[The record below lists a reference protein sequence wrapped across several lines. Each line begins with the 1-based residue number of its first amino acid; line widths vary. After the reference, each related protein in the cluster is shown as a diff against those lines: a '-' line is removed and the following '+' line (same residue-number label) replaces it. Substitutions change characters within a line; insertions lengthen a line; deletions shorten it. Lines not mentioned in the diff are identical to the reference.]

1 MTKKV
6 FSLDTQPGIQRDGTE
21 FDKNYHTDG
30 RWVRFQRGRPRKI
43 GGYRAITTS
52 ANGISRGLFVNSE
65 DGLNTIYNGYD
76 AGLEVLNID
85 NNGVGA
91 GVNEVQFGGNILT
104 LNTLVGGS
112 LYTNGTYTNVSLT
125 GGSGN
130 GAKATVVVSGGAVTS
145 VTITAGGNYYLTG
158 NTLSAAAASIGGTGS
173 GFSIKVATINNGFTS
188 SNLNLWQFDAEYD
201 VTGGTTLILAHPG
214 QNLAQIDAT
223 TDTPVLATSVNSL
236 ISTPLRDING
246 PSPTGAT
253 IEVSGGVCVL
263 HPYVFVYGN
272 NGLIKNSAGGDPFD
286 WNSADANEVNVAST
300 KIVKGLP
307 VRGGSNSPSGLFW
320 ALDSL
325 IRVSLA
331 PQSLGV
337 AGTPN
342 FAPTNYWRYD
352 IISTQTSIL
361 SSQSVIEYDGIYYWC
376 GVDRFLLYNGVVKE
390 IPNQFNQNFFFDNLN
405 YEQRQKVWATKVPR
419 YGEIWWFYP
428 SGTSEECNNAIIY
441 NIREGCWYDAG
452 FSDGA
457 ARSAGYFSQVFRFPI
472 NAGVDLSTQEV
483 IFSSSI
489 TTFNTS
495 SNIEMAATNQIG
507 YGQLV
512 VAAGIPSGAYVVAI
526 APSATPGNI
535 TVTLSA
541 AATASATVVASF
553 QTMPDKIT
561 LWQHEVGTDRVVNQ
575 SFNAIQSYFVTS
587 DLGWISG
594 GPYQS
599 PAPTQGGIGD
609 NYWLH
614 IERIEPDFIMSG
626 EMTCQVIGRPYA
638 QSAPKISDPY
648 YFDDNTGKIDM
659 REQRRELRLKFE
671 SNVVGG
677 DYQMGKILL
686 NANVGDVRGY

>member
-1 MTKKV
+1 
-6 FSLDTQPGIQRDGTE
+6 
-21 FDKNYHTDG
+21 
-30 RWVRFQRGRPRKI
+30 
-43 GGYRAITTS
+43 
-52 ANGISRGLFVNSE
+52 
-65 DGLNTIYNGYD
+65 
-76 AGLEVLNID
+76 
-85 NNGVGA
+85 
-91 GVNEVQFGGNILT
+91 
-104 LNTLVGGS
+104 
-112 LYTNGTYTNVSLT
+112 
-125 GGSGN
+125 
-130 GAKATVVVSGGAVTS
+130 
-145 VTITAGGNYYLTG
+145 
-158 NTLSAAAASIGGTGS
+158 
-173 GFSIKVATINNGFTS
+173 
-188 SNLNLWQFDAEYD
+188 
-201 VTGGTTLILAHPG
+201 
-214 QNLAQIDAT
+214 
-223 TDTPVLATSVNSL
+223 
-236 ISTPLRDING
+236 
-246 PSPTGAT
+246 
-253 IEVSGGVCVL
+253 
-263 HPYVFVYGN
+263 VYGN

-441 NIREGCWYDAG
+441 NVREGCWYDAG

-472 NAGVDLSTQEV
+472 NAGVEQSTQEV

-489 TTFNTS
+489 TTVNTS

-512 VAAGIPSGAYVVAI
+512 VATGIPSGAYVVAI

-561 LWQHEVGTDRVVNQ
+561 LWQHEIGTDRVVNQ

-638 QSAPKISDPY
+638 QSASKISDPY

-659 REQRRELRLKFE
+659 REQRRELRLRFE

-677 DYQMGKILL
+677 DYQMGKVLL
-686 NANVGDVRGY
+686 NANIGDVRGY